1 MTKHE
6 DILFKQLIKAVCDS
20 DLDEVKRLVR
30 LGVPLNKTDELDCT
44 ALMYAIGDGNL
55 NIIDYLITQGAD
67 IKR

>member
-1 MTKHE
+1 MTTDE

-20 DLDEVKRLVR
+20 DFDEVKRLVR
-30 LGVPLNKTDELDCT
+30 LGADVNRQDDILATP
-44 ALMYAIGDGNL
+44 LMYAIGDGNL